1 MKSGVVTIGLLAAA
15 LASCSPQG
23 AEEAHELPESGKT
36 ALAERL
42 YQQNCA
48 SCHDAGVNGAPT
60 RAALE
65 KRSQAQVLASM
76 NGGIMQA
83 QSAALSP
90 IDRVVLAEYLGKG
103 QAAREATGPRCE
115 GKLRF
120 SGAPLWNRWGNGDAN
135 TRFQSREKAGL
146 SVDEVERLELAWAF
160 RFPGAQRA
168 RSQPAITREALFTG
182 SQSGHV
188 YALDPQTGCIW
199 WTYDAGAEVRN
210 APVIETGPDGR
221 PKAIYFGDVDAVV
234 HAVDPLTG
242 EKRWS
247 KSVRDHPDGTI
258 TGSIALHDSTLF
270 VPMSSLEV
278 VSAYDDQYACCTFR
292 GGVTALDASNGEQKW
307 RWFSVDEPKKVGS
320 TSIGI
325 DILAPSGAPV
335 WSTPTVDAKRGLLYV
350 GTGENYTSPANG
362 NSDAIIA
369 LSLRNGRLRW
379 VSQTVA
385 GDAWN
390 AACGRDPKANCPEED
405 GPDFDFGAAPIL
417 VELPSGKDIIL
428 AGQKSGEV
436 FGMDPDD
443 NGRILWRTR
452 AGMGGFNGGIHWG
465 MASDGRTLWVPIAD
479 TPGNRFTVGPP
490 QPGIHAFDAATGRKL
505 WSRIEEPT
513 CDGPGYACQTA
524 LSAPLTAMPGVIFAG
539 AHNGRLIAYSARD
552 GRVLWMDETN
562 RPFKTVNGAEAKGG
576 SIDGAGVVVAG
587 GMIFV
592 NSGYDKFGEIAGN
605 VLLAYR
611 PAGERKWNNF

>member
-1 MKSGVVTIGLLAAA
+1 MKSGFAMIGLMAAA
-15 LASCSPQG
+15 LVACSPQV
-23 AEEAHELPESGKT
+23 AEETAALPESGKA

-42 YQQNCA
+42 YEQNCA
-48 SCHDAGVNGAPT
+48 SCHDGAVNGAPT

-65 KRSQAQVLASM
+65 ERSQAQVLASM

-103 QAAREATGPRCE
+103 EAARVATGPQCE
-115 GKLRF
+115 GSLSF
-120 SGAPLWNRWGNGDAN
+120 SGAPLWDRWGNNGAN

-160 RFPGAQRA
+160 GFPGAQRA
-168 RSQPAITREALFTG
+168 RSQPAVTREALFTG

-188 YALDPQTGCIW
+188 YALDPKTGCIW

-210 APVIETGPDGR
+210 APIIETGADGR
-221 PKAIYFGDVDAVV
+221 PKALYFGDVDAVV
-234 HAVDPLTG
+234 HAVNPLTG

-247 KSVRDHPDGTI
+247 RSVRDHPDGTI
-258 TGSIALHDSTLF
+258 TGSIALHEGTLF

-278 VSAYDDQYACCTFR
+278 VSAYDDQYECCTFR
-292 GGVTALDASNGEQKW
+292 GGVTALDTDDGAQKW

-320 TSIGI
+320 TSIGV
-325 DILAPSGAPV
+325 DIIAPSGAPV

-362 NSDAIIA
+362 NSDAIVA
-369 LSLRNGRLRW
+369 LSLASGRLRW

-443 NGRILWRTR
+443 NGRIMWRER

-465 MASDGRTLWVPIAD
+465 MASDGKTLWVPIAD

-490 QPGIHAFDAATGRKL
+490 SPGIHAFEAATGRKL
-505 WSRIEEPT
+505 WSRIEEST
-513 CDGPGYACQTA
+513 CDEPGYACQTA
-524 LSAPLTAMPGVIFAG
+524 LSAPLTAIPGVIFAG
-539 AHNGRLIAYSARD
+539 AHNGRLIAYSAQD
-552 GRVLWMDETN
+552 GSVLWMDETN
-562 RPFKTVNGAEAKGG
+562 RPFDTVNGAEAKGG
-576 SIDGAGVVVAG
+576 SIDSAGVVVAD

-611 PAGERKWNNF
+611 PAGERE

>member
-1 MKSGVVTIGLLAAA
+1 MKSGFAILGPVAVALAA
-15 LASCSPQG
+15 CSSP
-23 AEEAHELPESGKT
+23 AEEAIIELPESGKA

-42 YQQNCA
+42 YANNCA
-48 SCHDAGVNGAPT
+48 SCHDRAINGAPT

-65 KRSQAQVLASM
+65 QRSQAQILASM
-76 NGGIMQA
+76 NTGIMQA
-83 QSAALSP
+83 QSAALSA
-90 IDRVVLAEYLGKG
+90 IDRVVLSEYLGKG
-103 QAAREATGPRCE
+103 EAAREATGARCK
-115 GKLRF
+115 GALQF
-120 SGAPLWNRWGNGDAN
+120 SGPPLWNRWGGDLAN
-135 TRFQSREKAGL
+135 TRFQDNDAAGL
-146 SVDEVERLELAWAF
+146 VAKDIPQLELAWAF
-160 RFPGAQRA
+160 GFPGAQRA
-168 RSQPAITREALFTG
+168 RSQPAVTREALFTG

-199 WTYDAGAEVRN
+199 WSYDAGAEVRN
-210 APVIETGPDGR
+210 APLIATGSDGHPETL
-221 PKAIYFGDVDAVV
+221 YFGDVDAVV
-234 HAVDPLTG
+234 HAVDPQTG
-242 EKRWS
+242 RQRWS
-247 KSVRDHPDGTI
+247 KSVKDHPDGTM
-258 TGSIALHDSTLF
+258 TGSIAMHDGTLF

-278 VSAYDDQYACCTFR
+278 VSAYDDQYICCTFR
-292 GGVTALDASNGEQKW
+292 GGITALDAGTGEPKW
-307 RWFSVDEPKKVGS
+307 RWYSVDEPKKVGE
-320 TSIGI
+320 TSVGV

-362 NSDAIIA
+362 NSDAIVA
-369 LSLRNGRLRW
+369 LSLATGRLRW

-390 AACGRDPKANCPEED
+390 ASCGRDPKANCPEED

-417 VELPSGKDIIL
+417 VELPSGEDIIL

-443 NGRILWRTR
+443 GGRILWRSR

-465 MASDGRTLWVPIAD
+465 MASDGETLWVPIAD

-490 QPGIHAFDAATGRKL
+490 QPGIHAFDAATGQKL
-505 WSRIEEPT
+505 WSRIEKPT
-513 CDGPGYACQTA
+513 CEEPGYACQTA
-524 LSAPLTAMPGVIFAG
+524 LSAPLTAIPGVIFAG
-539 AHNGRLIAYSARD
+539 AHNGRILAYSARD

-562 RPFKTVNGAEAKGG
+562 RSFETVNGAEAKGG

-587 GMIFV
+587 GMVFV
-592 NSGYDKFGEIAGN
+592 NSGYDKFGEIGGN

-611 PAGERKWNNF
+611 PAGEAR

>member
-1 MKSGVVTIGLLAAA
+1 MKSGFAILGPVAVALAA
-15 LASCSPQG
+15 CSAQDTQEPQD
-23 AEEAHELPESGKT
+23 LPESGKA

-42 YQQNCA
+42 YAANCA
-48 SCHDAGVNGAPT
+48 SCHDGGVNGAPT

-65 KRSQAQVLASM
+65 QRSQAQILASM
-76 NGGIMQA
+76 NTGIMQA
-83 QSAALSP
+83 QSAALSA
-90 IDRVVLAEYLGKG
+90 IDRVVLSEYLGKG
-103 QAAREATGPRCE
+103 QSAREAKGPRCE
-115 GKLRF
+115 GELQF
-120 SGAPLWNRWGNGDAN
+120 SGAPLWNRWGGDLTN
-135 TRFQSREKAGL
+135 TRFQQSEAAGL
-146 SVDEVERLELAWAF
+146 TEEDIPQLELAWAF
-160 RFPGAQRA
+160 GFPGAQRA
-168 RSQPAITREALFTG
+168 RSQPAVTREALFTG

-199 WTYDAGAEVRN
+199 WSYDAGAEVRN
-210 APVIETGPDGR
+210 APLIAAGSDGR
-221 PKAIYFGDVDAVV
+221 PQTLYFGDVDAVV
-234 HAVDPLTG
+234 HAVDPRTG
-242 EKRWS
+242 ERRWS
-247 KSVRDHPDGTI
+247 KSVKDHPDGTM
-258 TGSIALHDSTLF
+258 TGSIAMHDGTLF

-278 VSAYDDQYACCTFR
+278 VSAYDDEYTCCTFR
-292 GGVTALDASNGEQKW
+292 GGITALDAVSGDEKW
-307 RWFSVDEPKKVGS
+307 RWFSVDEPEKVGE
-320 TSIGI
+320 TSVGV

-362 NSDAIIA
+362 NSDAIVA
-369 LSLRNGRLRW
+369 LSLATGRLRW

-390 AACGRDPKANCPEED
+390 ASCGRDPKANCPEED

-417 VELPSGKDIIL
+417 VELPSGKDMIL

-443 NGRILWRTR
+443 NGRILWRSR

-465 MASDGRTLWVPIAD
+465 MASDGETLWVPIAD

-490 QPGIHAFDAATGRKL
+490 RPGIHAFEAATGRKL
-505 WSRIEEPT
+505 WSRIEKPT
-513 CDGPGYACQTA
+513 CKEPGYACQTA
-524 LSAPLTAMPGVIFAG
+524 LSAPLTAIPGAIFAG
-539 AHNGRLIAYSARD
+539 AHNGRLLAYSARD

-562 RPFKTVNGAEAKGG
+562 REFATVNGAEAKGG

-587 GMIFV
+587 GMVFV
-592 NSGYDKFGEIAGN
+592 NSGYDKFGEIGGN

-611 PAGERKWNNF
+611 LAGGAR